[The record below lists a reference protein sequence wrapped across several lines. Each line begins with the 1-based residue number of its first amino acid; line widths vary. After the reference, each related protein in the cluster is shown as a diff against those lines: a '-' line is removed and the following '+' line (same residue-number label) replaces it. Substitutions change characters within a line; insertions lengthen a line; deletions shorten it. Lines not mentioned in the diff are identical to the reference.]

1 MLQFSTKNKKYRYL
15 DKMKKNS
22 ELLFLLL
29 FLLITTFKS
38 IGEERK
44 LVYQIDIKKEINN
57 TTRIYLR
64 NGLEEAKLLGADA
77 VLLHMNTYGGLLEA
91 ADSMRTAILYNP
103 IPVYVFID
111 NNAASAG
118 ALISIACEKIFMRKG
133 ANIGAATVVNQTGAA
148 LPDKYQ
154 SYMRSMIRSTAEAHG
169 KDTII
174 QEKDTT
180 FRWKRDPLIAE
191 AMVDERVVV
200 PNLIDSGKVLTFTA
214 DEALEWKYCDG
225 IAETP
230 DEVITKYLGYND
242 YELKTYKPSWEDD
255 LKGFLMNP
263 MLQSLL
269 IIIIIGGIYFEMQT
283 PGLGFPSAAAVVA
296 AILYFAPLYID
307 GLAQNWEILV
317 FILGLLL
324 IAVEIFIIPGFGIAG
339 ICGIIFLIAGLTL
352 SLLNNT
358 DFNFEEV
365 STKEIGEATL
375 TVLIGLGL
383 GFVLM
388 IWLSNKIGTK
398 GMMRKVA
405 LHKDLEDAHSSPSLT
420 SLIGKEGTAFTV
432 LRPSGKVMI
441 DNELY
446 DGVSESGFIEKGT
459 KVEVV
464 RFENAQVYVENPDL

>member
-1 MLQFSTKNKKYRYL
+1 
-15 DKMKKNS
+15 MKKNS

-169 KDTII
+169 KDAII

-339 ICGIIFLIAGLTL
+339 ISGIIFLIAGLTL